1 MGALGG
7 LLYGYD
13 NGVISG
19 ALLFI
24 HKDIPLNS
32 TTEGIVVSSMLIGA
46 IVGAGSSGPLAD
58 KLGRRSSNAHR
69 YCIYYWGTDS
79 CCINQF
85 SIINY

>member
-1 MGALGG
+1 MFLVFKKGMIYMKVNKYLIFILGALGG

-32 TTEGIVVSSMLIGA
+32 TTKVL
-46 IVGAGSSGPLAD
+46 LY
-58 KLGRRSSNAHR
+58 LL
-69 YCIYYWGTDS
+69 C
-79 CCINQF
+79 
-85 SIINY
+85 